1 MGRVPD
7 GLPHRSPDAARKLA
21 RPSQATKISK
31 PNRFAYPF
39 RSRPRGV
46 GSPLWLNS
54 PAAKTSSYRDTANL
68 GLGVRPRGA
77 TARNLV
83 WFGPFGP
90 DALGHSSTFYPTRRQ
105 IRFQT
110 PYPMQFQL
118 PRVRLEKPWSLKTCD
133 QNTTKTLNI
142 IHQVLSGKY
151 FLDRAVLRTIRLQN
165 PREPILLVDFS

>member
-1 MGRVPD
+1 M
-7 GLPHRSPDAARKLA
+7 ANLA
-21 RPSQATKISK
+21 P
-31 PNRFAYPF
+31 
-39 RSRPRGV
+39 
-46 GSPLWLNS
+46 
-54 PAAKTSSYRDTANL
+54 AKTSSYRDTANL

-105 IRFQT
+105 IQFQT

-151 FLDRAVLRTIRLQN
+151 FSGQSSAPHYQVAKSSRANFACRFQLTAGVLQLKVASMTT
-165 PREPILLVDFS
+165 

>member
-1 MGRVPD
+1 
-7 GLPHRSPDAARKLA
+7 
-21 RPSQATKISK
+21 
-31 PNRFAYPF
+31 
-39 RSRPRGV
+39 
-46 GSPLWLNS
+46 
-54 PAAKTSSYRDTANL
+54 
-68 GLGVRPRGA
+68 LGVRPRGA

-105 IRFQT
+105 IQFQT
-110 PYPMQFQL
+110 PHQMQFQL
-118 PRVRLEKPWSLKTCD
+118 PRIRLEKPWSLKTCD

>member
-1 MGRVPD
+1 MWHETP
-7 GLPHRSPDAARKLA
+7 LA
-21 RPSQATKISK
+21 RPSQAI
-31 PNRFAYPF
+31 PNLIVSPF
-39 RSRPRGV
+39 TSQGGRQPPWLNLPGKFGV
-46 GSPLWLNS
+46 GCP
-54 PAAKTSSYRDTANL
+54 
-68 GLGVRPRGA
+68 PRGA

-142 IHQVLSGKY
+142 IHQVLSVKY